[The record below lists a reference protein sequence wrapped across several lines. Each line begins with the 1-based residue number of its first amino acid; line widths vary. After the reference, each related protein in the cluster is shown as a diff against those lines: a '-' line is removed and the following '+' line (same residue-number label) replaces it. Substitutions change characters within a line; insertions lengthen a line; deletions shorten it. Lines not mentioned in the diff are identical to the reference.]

1 MATISELEKSV
12 QAILFAAGDPYE
24 KERLT
29 KLLGINRETL
39 DQVVQRVNDLYQQTA
54 FVILDLDQSYQMVT
68 REEYAA
74 VIREALEVKNNT
86 PLSQAALEVLAII
99 AYNQPVT
106 KSFVEQIRGV
116 DSSSVVNSLVAKGL
130 VQEMGRLEIPGRP
143 ISYGTTEHF
152 LRCFWDAEHRDAA
165 QDPPAAGAAC
175 STGRSLGRTKGNTK
189 GRRKAG

>member
-12 QAILFAAGDPYE
+12 QAILFASGDPYE
-24 KERLT
+24 KDRLA
-29 KLLGINRETL
+29 KVLDIDRETL
-39 DQVVQRVNDLYQQTA
+39 EQVVQRVNDLYQQTA
-54 FVILDLDQSYQMVT
+54 FVILTLDQSYQMVT

-116 DSSSVVNSLVAKGL
+116 DSGSVVNSLVAKGL

-152 LRCFWDAEHRDAA
+152 LRCFGMQSIETLPKIP
-165 QDPPAAGAAC
+165 QPQEQPAVQEE
-175 STGRSLGRTKGNTK
+175 
-189 GRRKAG
+189 

>member
-1 MATISELEKSV
+1 MATISKLEKSV

-152 LRCFWDAEHRDAA
+152 LRCFGMQSIETLPKIPQPQEQPEA
-165 QDPPAAGAAC
+165 QEE
-175 STGRSLGRTKGNTK
+175 
-189 GRRKAG
+189 

>member
-130 VQEMGRLEIPGRP
+130 VQEMGRL

-152 LRCFWDAEHRDAA
+152 LRCFGMQSIETLPKIPQPQEQPAA
-165 QDPPAAGAAC
+165 QEEV
-175 STGRSLGRTKGNTK
+175 
-189 GRRKAG
+189 